1 MNRFSSTSSTFR
13 VHTMPRIKRSPLK
26 TAWKTTEFKIQCG
39 ASQLTTLQSMCVM
52 NPAGPSPSG
61 LRFSMEFEVDRASWM
76 VTMVTL
82 ATMVTVLLVL
92 GWLLAFR

>member
-1 MNRFSSTSSTFR
+1 MARRS
-13 VHTMPRIKRSPLK
+13 SPLGGEA
-26 TAWKTTEFKIQCG
+26 T
-39 ASQLTTLQSMCVM
+39 VM
-52 NPAGPSPSG
+52 NPVGPSPSV
-61 LRFSMEFEVDRASWM
+61 LRFSMKLEVDRASWM

>member
-1 MNRFSSTSSTFR
+1 MNNHIHRLHSSAGS
-13 VHTMPRIKRSPLK
+13 
-26 TAWKTTEFKIQCG
+26 
-39 ASQLTTLQSMCVM
+39 VM

-61 LRFSMEFEVDRASWM
+61 LRLSMELEVDRTSWM